1 MPQPDEDGGEPRFPE
16 RELYTL
22 TDLEQIK
29 VLADPLRVRLLEAF
43 CQERTTKQ
51 VADLLGEKP
60 TRLYHHVEAME
71 RVGLIELSRTRQ
83 NRGTLEK
90 YYLAVAR
97 AFRVAREV
105 FPTADEPADEEAET
119 LKAAVAMY
127 FDRTVTEIGQLI
139 TRGAGGDLEA
149 EGVITFCE
157 VRGSEAELRAIRH
170 RLKGALRF
178 IAALDPGRLEAVQ
191 GDGTGPHAVAEGD
204 ESDSE
209 ALASAHGEEVAAEEP
224 DSPSEDARDGR
235 SSSGPRRRYRLTL
248 AYFPLDVID
257 DRGDG

>member
-1 MPQPDEDGGEPRFPE
+1 MPKRAEGGDKPKFPE

-29 VLADPLRVRLLEAF
+29 VLADPLRVQLLEAF

-105 FPTADEPADEEAET
+105 FPAAGETADEEAET
-119 LKAAVAMY
+119 LKAAVATY
-127 FDRTVTEIGQLI
+127 FDRTVAELGEVI
-139 TRGAGGDLEA
+139 THGAGGDLEG
-149 EGVITFCE
+149 EGIITFCE
-157 VRGSEAELRAIRH
+157 VRGTEEEIRKIRH
-170 RLKGALRF
+170 QLKGALQF
-178 IAALDPGRLEAVQ
+178 IAALDPTGEGSGESPKPADRSTEPEVVEPDGGEERSDDAPETGVGTDAV
-191 GDGTGPHAVAEGD
+191 
-204 ESDSE
+204 SE
-209 ALASAHGEEVAAEEP
+209 A
-224 DSPSEDARDGR
+224 DA
-235 SSSGPRRRYRLTL
+235 GPQRRYRLTL
-248 AYFPLDVID
+248 AYFPLDTGG